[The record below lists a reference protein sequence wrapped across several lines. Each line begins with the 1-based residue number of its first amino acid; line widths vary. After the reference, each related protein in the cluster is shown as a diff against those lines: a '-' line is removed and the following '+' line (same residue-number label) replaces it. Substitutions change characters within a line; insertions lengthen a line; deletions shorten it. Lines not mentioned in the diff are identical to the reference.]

1 MKALS
6 AILPF
11 AESRFYQL
19 LEVLP
24 LGVAVIEKDGN
35 YSYINQTGQKLLGA
49 GQIINLPS
57 EHIANRY
64 QIYRAGTKQLYPSEQ
79 LPSVQALAGK
89 AADANDLEIHR
100 QGKAIALQMKV
111 IPVFDDR
118 GEVAYAIATLQD
130 ITKRKQTEQHITDI
144 KLAEE
149 VLQQSEEYLRT
160 VVNNFPLILWAMD
173 KNGVF
178 TLSEGK
184 GLEGLGLKAGE
195 AVGHSVFNMYGN
207 LPEVVAAFRNSLTTG
222 VPYYVTA
229 TTNGCT
235 LEGIANP
242 FYDHQGNIQG
252 MIGVSM
258 DITARKH
265 AEDALKKSEAQFRKL
280 AENLP
285 GMIFRYI
292 LHHDGSE
299 ECTYLSPRCRE
310 IYEIEP
316 EVAIQDCQKIWSF
329 IHPDDILT
337 IRALVAES
345 LHKPQSI
352 NLEHRIV
359 TPAGCVKWV
368 QVIAQ
373 TELQP
378 NGDSVWDGVV
388 IDITERKHTEQ
399 LLANYNRTLEQQ
411 VRERTIALE
420 QEIWERKR
428 AEDAAKAA
436 EIALR
441 QANLELERL
450 VTLDGLTQV
459 ANRRRFDEYL
469 SQEWRRMAREQQ
481 YLALILCDVDYFKSY
496 NDHYGHQAGDTCLKN
511 IAAAMRNT
519 LKRPADLV
527 ARYGGEEF
535 AIILPYTAIQG
546 AVAVAQEIQK
556 AINLLRLPHIQ
567 SQISDFITVS
577 FGVSSLIPSHD
588 LNWET
593 LIKTA
598 DEALYQA
605 KKQGRDRIV
614 CI

>member
-1 MKALS
+1 MEALS
-6 AILPF
+6 TILLV
-11 AESRFYQL
+11 AESRLYQL

-35 YSYINQTGQKLLGA
+35 YSYINQTWQKLLGA
-49 GQIINLPS
+49 DQIINLPR
-57 EHIANRY
+57 EDIASAY

-89 AADANDLEIHR
+89 TADADDLEIYR

-118 GEVAYAIATLQD
+118 GEAAYAIAILQD
-130 ITKRKQTEQHITDI
+130 ITKRKQTEQDI
-144 KLAEE
+144 NTPK
-149 VLQQSEEYLRT
+149 
-160 VVNNFPLILWAMD
+160 D
-173 KNGVF
+173 
-178 TLSEGK
+178 
-184 GLEGLGLKAGE
+184 
-195 AVGHSVFNMYGN
+195 
-207 LPEVVAAFRNSLTTG
+207 
-222 VPYYVTA
+222 
-229 TTNGCT
+229 
-235 LEGIANP
+235 
-242 FYDHQGNIQG
+242 
-252 MIGVSM
+252 
-258 DITARKH
+258 
-265 AEDALKKSEAQFRKL
+265 AEDALKKREAQFRKL
-280 AENLP
+280 EENVP

-299 ECTYLSPRCRE
+299 ECTYLSPRCQE

-316 EVAIQDCQKIWSF
+316 EVVMQDSQKIWSF

-337 IRALVAES
+337 IQALVAES
-345 LHKPQSI
+345 VHKPQSI

-359 TPAGCVKWV
+359 TPSGCVKWV

-378 NGDSVWDGVV
+378 NGDSIWDGVI
-388 IDITERKHTEQ
+388 IDITERKYTEQ
-399 LLANYNRTLEQQ
+399 LLADYNRTLEQQ

-441 QANLELERL
+441 KANLELERL
-450 VTLDGLTQV
+450 VTLDALTQV

-481 YLALILCDVDYFKSY
+481 YLGLILCDVDYFKSY

-535 AIILPYTAIQG
+535 AVILPHTAIQG
-546 AVAVAQEIQK
+546 AFAIAQAIQK
-556 AINLLRLPHIQ
+556 EINLLRLPHIQ

-577 FGVSSLIPSHD
+577 FGVSSLIPTQN
-588 LNWET
+588 LQRET
-593 LIKTA
+593 LIAAA
-598 DEALYQA
+598 DRALYQA
-605 KKQGRDRIV
+605 KKQGRDRIICV
-614 CI
+614 